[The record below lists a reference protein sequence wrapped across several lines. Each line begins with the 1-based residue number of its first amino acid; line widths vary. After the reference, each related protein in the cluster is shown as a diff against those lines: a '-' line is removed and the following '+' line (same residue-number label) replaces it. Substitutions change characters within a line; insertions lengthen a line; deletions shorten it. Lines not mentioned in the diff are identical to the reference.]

1 MYNLESEI
9 PFKLFLFN
17 LAACQQQTNL
27 TLNENLNILRWIERE
42 LESTNVID
50 SGIDILNVEIVSEMF
65 FLERN
70 NRAFR

>member
-9 PFKLFLFN
+9 PFKLFPFN
-17 LAACQQQTNL
+17 LAACQQQMNL

-50 SGIDILNVEIVSEMF
+50 SGINILNVEIVLAIF
-65 FLERN
+65 F
-70 NRAFR
+70 